1 MINLKRLRIVA
12 LIEGTTLLLLLFV
25 AVPLKYKMGMPA
37 FVSVIGPV
45 HGVAFLLYVLAL
57 IAALGV
63 GLISSVKLVVGT
75 VAAFI
80 PFGSFVFE
88 RFMLKD
94 SPERAESLKSHS
106 NQNSL

>member
-1 MINLKRLRIVA
+1 MINLKRLRTVA
-12 LIEGTTLLLLLFV
+12 IIEGSTLVLLLFV

-37 FVSVIGPV
+37 FVSVMGPV
-45 HGVAFLLYVLAL
+45 HGVAFLAYIAAL

-63 GLISSVKLVVGT
+63 GLITSLKLVVGT

-88 RFMLKD
+88 KMMLKD
-94 SPERAESLKSHS
+94 ES
-106 NQNSL
+106 